1 MQFRNLKS
9 SLAVKGVGFG
19 FRWERRPKAEHPPRE
34 RSERDE
40 RPKGER
46 KRNQKKGTKNG
57 KPTQSKETKNG
68 KPTIAQ
74 LLIFF
79 LWTGVRRKLK
89 AQPLKH
95 IIIIPRELC

>member
-1 MQFRNLKS
+1 M
-9 SLAVKGVGFG
+9 KGVGLV
-19 FRWERRPKAEHPPRE
+19 FRGSGGRRPSTHRESEANETNDRRE
-34 RSERDE
+34 R
-40 RPKGER
+40 ER
-46 KRNQKKGTKNG
+46 KPQKGTKNG
-57 KPTQSKETKNG
+57 KPTQSKVTNNG

-79 LWTGVRRKLK
+79 LCTGVRRKLK